1 MDNLTSWVMTCFHL
15 LSESFRFLSKAIY
28 ILKSYLLFGIYSD
41 ISQLIISVR
50 MIIYI
55 LARSWHK
62 VNNRFKLDPSLKLFE
77 DNSSYNSSYSQNWSY
92 LRITRDLDPTLEVPN
107 LAQSVRDLLL
117 KERGRLLY
125 IIFNSIIIS
134 MHW

>member
-77 DNSSYNSSYSQNWSY
+77 DKSSYNLSY

>member
-15 LSESFRFLSKAIY
+15 LSESFRFLSIAIY

-77 DNSSYNSSYSQNWSY
+77 DNSSYNLSYM
-92 LRITRDLDPTLEVPN
+92 RITRDLDPTLEVPN

-117 KERGRLLY
+117 KERGRFLGR
-125 IIFNSIIIS
+125 FSIYRIKS
-134 MHW
+134 PS